1 MKTDSKER
9 EHEQLEERKKE
20 KEEEEKKT
28 KLRKAGHIVGWG
40 ITKGMKN
47 GGERKDAD

>member
-1 MKTDSKER
+1 MKTDSKEQ

-20 KEEEEKKT
+20 KGKKKT